1 MLTPKFQ
8 DCSQPS
14 QTIEGE
20 WLDLKKK
27 KSQSPFVGATR
38 IFGCLKAEKANEA

>member
-27 KSQSPFVGATR
+27 SQSPFVGATR